1 MTEMVTSGSMSGEGK
16 RSDGLLGESDNERR
30 RSHLA
35 PPVLY
40 ATALLFDSTDRL
52 LFCHC
57 GSDRVDIKLWN
68 SPASAASLLQL
79 WPGSVAGGPSR
90 SANSILQSCSRRQSL
105 TKRGSI
111 ASVRRTKSGRSTS
124 TGKRA
129 RATALEH
136 PAHLDNDR
144 GAVRFVREAQPPS
157 IHSAH
162 GRSCR
167 RSLAMSRHAPRAY
180 MFPAPTI
187 TTSEPVRLERQI
199 RRLS

>member
-1 MTEMVTSGSMSGEGK
+1 MS
-16 RSDGLLGESDNERR
+16 
-30 RSHLA
+30 
-35 PPVLY
+35 
-40 ATALLFDSTDRL
+40 LLFVR
-52 LFCHC
+52 
-57 GSDRVDIKLWN
+57 RPAKLPLRACPFILPLRFRPRGHQ
-68 SPASAASLLQL
+68 SVEQPASAASLLQL